1 MTAPLLTAISAQ
13 AVFSD
18 ADRIAAGIIGS
29 LGGVRYSS
37 ERVLKIRKESP
48 ALGIPVDEARR
59 ALASVDW
66 PFRQI
71 YCGQTR
77 MRFTILLAA
86 VCVVPSGLLAQAPSA
101 GRDALQKVCGACHSI
116 ETVTA
121 QRRTRAQWQ
130 ESILSM
136 ISRGAKGAEEEFKL
150 ILDYLSAQF
159 GPTAPGGRGST
170 PPPAMAGGR
179 GPAFSPGPADKHVV
193 DEAAAQ
199 RGRKVYAAECITCH
213 GTHARGGDRGADL
226 IRSELVLH
234 DRYGSI
240 IGPFL
245 KKGHPTQTT
254 PAAQLTQAQIEDL
267 SHTLHQ
273 EVYNTLRPALQMQN
287 VLTGDAK
294 AGAAYFNGNG
304 RCSTCHSPT
313 GDLAHI
319 GSRLD
324 PPALQQQFLFPGGRG
339 GLPGGRGGRGGAAS
353 KPVTVTV
360 YPSSGAP
367 ITGTLL
373 HLDDFNVSLRDG
385 AGEYRSFQRTPALK
399 VVKNDPL
406 QTHHELLDQYTD
418 KNIHDIVAYLDTL
431 K

>member
-1 MTAPLLTAISAQ
+1 MRSK
-13 AVFSD
+13 VFLS
-18 ADRIAAGIIGS
+18 
-29 LGGVRYSS
+29 
-37 ERVLKIRKESP
+37 
-48 ALGIPVDEARR
+48 ALGVAPV
-59 ALASVDW
+59 V
-66 PFRQI
+66 
-71 YCGQTR
+71 
-77 MRFTILLAA
+77 
-86 VCVVPSGLLAQAPSA
+86 LLAQTPNA
-101 GRDALQKVCGACHSI
+101 GSDALQKVCGACHSI

-130 ESILSM
+130 ENILSM
-136 ISRGAKGAEEEFKL
+136 ISRGAKGTEEEFKL
-150 ILDYLSAQF
+150 ILDYLTAQY
-159 GPTAPGGRGST
+159 GPTTPGGRGGTAPSPT
-170 PPPAMAGGR
+170 AGGR

-234 DRYGSI
+234 DRYGST

-245 KKGHPTQTT
+245 KRGHPTQTT

-273 EVYNTLRPALQMQN
+273 EIYNTLRPALQIQN
-287 VLTGDAK
+287 VLTGDVK
-294 AGAAYFNGNG
+294 AGAAYFNGAG

-324 PPALQQQFLFPGGRG
+324 PPALQQRFLFPGGRTAF
-339 GLPGGRGGRGGAAS
+339 PGARGGRGVNAA
-353 KPVTVTV
+353 KPVTVTL
-360 YPSSGAP
+360 YPPSGAA
-367 ITGTLL
+367 ISGTLVY
-373 HLDDFNVSLRDG
+373 LDDFNVSLRNES
-385 AGEYRSFQRTPALK
+385 GEYLSFKRTPRLK
-399 VVKNDPL
+399 VVKSDPL
-406 QTHHELLDQYTD
+406 QAHHDLLDQYTD
-418 KNIHDIVAYLDTL
+418 KNIHDIVAYLDSL